1 VKQINRAAVIGAGT
15 MGAAIAAHLANA
27 GRSVLLL
34 DALPT
39 ALTPAEEA
47 RGLSLKH
54 PQVRNR
60 LAVAG
65 LERVRTASPPAL
77 FSASVAHQIT
87 TGNVEDDLGRVAD
100 ADWIVE
106 AVTERLDVKRSL
118 FAKIEAVRRP
128 GAIVSSNTSGLP
140 IGQIAEGRSDEF
152 RAHFLGTH
160 FFNPPRQMKLL
171 EVTPIPETSREVLD
185 TIVRIGERDLGKGVV
200 ICKDTPN
207 FIGNRIFTFD
217 LTFAL
222 AYALDHGYTV
232 EEVDLLTGPLIGR
245 PRTAT
250 FRLLDLVGID
260 VMGLVSQNL
269 LPRIESDE
277 SRDLLEHP
285 ATARLIQA
293 MVERGWLG
301 NKSGTGFYKQ
311 TRTAQGRAFWPL
323 DLVTLEHRP
332 PRAPAFE
339 SLVAFEKERDLA
351 ARLRALIAA
360 PDRAGEYVRAILG
373 NMLGYTS
380 RRLPEIA
387 DDVKSVDDAMRW
399 GFSHALGPFEVWDV
413 LGVEVGQ
420 KLAAAAGVPGG
431 GAAAWVDAMRH
442 TGRSSFYASERGE
455 QTYWNVARGTLE
467 KAPPNPDVISLSG
480 AGRRVVTENES
491 ATLHYLGNG
500 VAALE
505 LHTKL
510 NILDEKSVEFIQES
524 LVRVSEGFD
533 ALVVTGRGENFCAG
547 ANVRMIASLVQS
559 GESAAIDRATRSM
572 QDAFMALRYSARPV
586 VVVPFG
592 WALGGGCELMM
603 AGARVVAAAE
613 TYAGQVEVGIG
624 WMPGA
629 GGCKELLRRVV
640 SPAARAPHADVMP
653 ALERVFDLVAQGKV
667 STSALEA
674 QEWGFLAPTDR
685 IVMNRDHLL
694 AAAKGEARALAADYH
709 PPAERGRIVY
719 AAGRDALAALRIKI
733 YSYHEAAYA
742 TDHDVEIANRIAY
755 VLCGG
760 DLSEPQW
767 VDEQYIL
774 DLERAA
780 IAELSQMPK
789 TQERIRYFL
798 ETGKTLRN

>member
-34 DALPT
+34 DAVPT
-39 ALTPAEEA
+39 ALRPAEEA

-60 LAVAG
+60 LAIAG
-65 LERVRTASPPAL
+65 LERVRAASPPAL
-77 FSASVAHQIT
+77 FSASVAARIT
-87 TGNVEDDLGRVAD
+87 PGNVDDDLARIAD
-100 ADWIVE
+100 VDWIVE
-106 AVTERLDVKRSL
+106 AVTERLDVKQSL
-118 FAKIEAVRRP
+118 FAKIEALRRP
-128 GAIVSSNTSGLP
+128 GTIVSSNTSGLP
-140 IGQIAEGRSDEF
+140 IGQIADGRSDEF

-171 EVTPIPETSREVLD
+171 EVTPIPETGREVLE

-207 FIGNRIFTFD
+207 FIGNRVFTFD

-222 AYALDHGYTV
+222 AYALDHGYTI

-277 SRDLLEHP
+277 SRDLLKHP
-285 ATARLIQA
+285 ATARLIQT

-323 DLVTLEHRP
+323 DLATLEHRP
-332 PRAPAFE
+332 PRVPAFE
-339 SLVAFEKERDLA
+339 SLAAIEKERDLA
-351 ARLRALIAA
+351 VRLRALIAA
-360 PDRAGEYVRAILG
+360 TDRAGDYVRAILG

-387 DDVKSVDDAMRW
+387 DDVKSVDDAMHW
-399 GFSHALGPFEVWDV
+399 GFSHALGPFELWDV
-413 LGVEVGQ
+413 LGVEAGQ
-420 KLAAAAGVPGG
+420 RLAAAPGVPGG
-431 GAAAWVDAMRH
+431 GAAAWVETMRA
-442 TGRSSFYASERGE
+442 TGRSRFYVTDGGD
-455 QTYWNVARGTLE
+455 QTYWNVARGAPE
-467 KAPPNPDVISLSG
+467 KARPIPDVLTLSSVG
-480 AGRRVVTENES
+480 GRVVTKNDS
-491 ATLHYLGNG
+491 ATLHDLGDG

-510 NILDEKSVEFIQES
+510 NILDEKSVELIQES
-524 LVRVSEGFD
+524 LVQVGERFD
-533 ALVVTGRGENFCAG
+533 ALVVTGHGENFCAG

-559 GESAAIDRATRSM
+559 GDSAAIDRATKGM
-572 QDAFMALRYSARPV
+572 QDAFMALRYSAQPV
-586 VVVPFG
+586 VVAPFG
-592 WALGGGCELMM
+592 WTLGGGCELML
-603 AGARVVAAAE
+603 AGSRVVAAAE

-624 WMPGA
+624 WIPGA

-640 SPAARAPHADVMP
+640 SPAARVPHADVMP

-667 STSALEA
+667 SGSGLEA

-694 AAAKGEARALAADYH
+694 VAAKSEARTLAADYNA
-709 PPAERGRIVY
+709 PERGRIVY

-733 YSYHEAAYA
+733 YSYHEAAFA
-742 TDHDVEIANRIAY
+742 TDHDVEIAKRIAY

-780 IAELSQMPK
+780 IAELSQLPK